1 MATQGSVK
9 QSLRKAAPSS
19 SEAVI
24 EREALALRSWAKQ
37 CVQVYRPAV
46 QAGLLTPGLLSTW
59 QEEILLELHLME
71 QEEAQAQQL
80 REEIQDLYQQV
91 RPRGKLNTIPGI
103 GPRVGPLLLAAIGDI
118 QRFRNSKAL
127 RQWTGLM
134 PRSHQSSHTQR
145 LGLGMTKEGPA
156 RVKRALYQAAHYA
169 RIWDPEMA
177 AIYYR
182 QMVELGKTHKQAM
195 GVVMSHLLSRVYTVL
210 KEERP
215 YQLHD
220 LEGKRVTMVAARSLI
235 RERFRV
241 PEVARRLRRH
251 QNRPKKK
258 ENLPAEVPFPSS
270 WWGGKTTVCE
280 AAIAPQRGL
289 PASTRKELTKLSA
302 AAQ

>member
-1 MATQGSVK
+1 
-9 QSLRKAAPSS
+9 
-19 SEAVI
+19 
-24 EREALALRSWAKQ
+24 
-37 CVQVYRPAV
+37 
-46 QAGLLTPGLLSTW
+46 
-59 QEEILLELHLME
+59 
-71 QEEAQAQQL
+71 
-80 REEIQDLYQQV
+80 
-91 RPRGKLNTIPGI
+91 
-103 GPRVGPLLLAAIGDI
+103 
-118 QRFRNSKAL
+118 
-127 RQWTGLM
+127 
-134 PRSHQSSHTQR
+134 
-145 LGLGMTKEGPA
+145 
-156 RVKRALYQAAHYA
+156 
-169 RIWDPEMA
+169 MA

-215 YQLHD
+215 YQLRD

-241 PEVARRLRRH
+241 PEEVRRLRRH

-270 WWGGKTTVCE
+270 GWGGKTTVRE
-280 AAIAPQRGL
+280 AAIAPQGGL